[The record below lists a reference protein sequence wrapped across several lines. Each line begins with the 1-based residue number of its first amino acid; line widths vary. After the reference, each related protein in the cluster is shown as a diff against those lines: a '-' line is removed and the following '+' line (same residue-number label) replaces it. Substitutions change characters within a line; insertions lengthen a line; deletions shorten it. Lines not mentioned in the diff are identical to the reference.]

1 MIIVSISPVII
12 NKVKELPMI
21 SSAFLVFPFPRSMEQ
36 SGAPPIP
43 YKLAKAIIM
52 VIMGKVTPTPVRAK
66 LDAFGILPIY
76 ILSTIL

>member
-1 MIIVSISPVII
+1 
-12 NKVKELPMI
+12 
-21 SSAFLVFPFPRSMEQ
+21 MEQ

-52 VIMGKVTPTPVRAK
+52 VIIGKVIPTPVRAK
-66 LDAFGILPIY
+66 LDALGILPIY